1 MRCETF
7 RDLGAFMK
15 RLLAVSLV
23 LAGSF
28 GIACYQDD
36 TLHPPAIAP
45 TKVLITDDPFPFD
58 TVASVNIYVSRIEA
72 STGLDTTSVAG
83 TWVTIAAPNKVFDLL
98 TLQQGATAFVGQG
111 TIDAGKYSAIRM
123 TIDVDKSSIKYQDG
137 SNAVVQW
144 LYPGHGEI
152 VLYAL
157 VENALSVS
165 ATGAEIV
172 IDFDVGRSFLYN
184 LTGNKDFRMQPVLRA
199 VNSAATGSI
208 AGVVT
213 APDVEG
219 NPTTVRNANVTIYG
233 GDPSRPPSTWY
244 VVATG
249 RSDSLGRYT
258 VAFLQAGTWIARFE
272 QPDLPGLD
280 PVTTANVVVTAGA
293 TTTLNAYLP
302 RAGAGGSFINIA
314 GPDTVGYGG
323 TIVLL
328 AAVGD
333 SNGIPEQSPQVTWLS
348 RDTSIAQVL
357 QDSGFSAD
365 SLSRAT
371 ILGRGVGRAW
381 IVATS
386 GVLKDSVSI
395 EVVSVAPSNPVA
407 SVTLVPA
414 SMTLAVGDSNY
425 FTAQLRDSAGN
436 LLTNRQ
442 ISWFITDSTGVA
454 YIIWSTG
461 STAWVQAGRSGTT
474 HLRAASES
482 KFKDAT
488 ITVP

>member
-1 MRCETF
+1 
-7 RDLGAFMK
+7 MK
-15 RLLAVSLV
+15 RFLAAFLL
-23 LAGSF
+23 LAGST
-28 GIACYQDD
+28 GVACYQDD
-36 TLHPPAIAP
+36 TLHPGLIAP
-45 TKVLITDDPFPFD
+45 TNVLLTDDPFPFD
-58 TVASVNIYVSRIEA
+58 TVGSVNIFISKIEG
-72 STGLDTTSVAG
+72 STQFDTSG
-83 TWVTIAAPNKVFDLL
+83 SGSWVEIAAPNKSFDLL
-98 TLQQGATAFVGQG
+98 TLQQGTTAPLGGKPIEAGQ
-111 TIDAGKYSAIRM
+111 YVAIRM
-123 TIDVDKSSIKYQDG
+123 TIDVDKSSIKYEG
-137 SNAVVQW
+137 GANAVVQW
-144 LYPGHGEI
+144 PYPGHGQI

-157 VENALSVS
+157 VEEPLAVS

-184 LTGNKDFRMQPVLRA
+184 LTGNKDFVMIPWLRA
-199 VNSAATGSI
+199 VNSAATGTLT
-208 AGVVT
+208 GVVT

-219 NPTTVRNANVTIYG
+219 NPTPVENANVTVYS
-233 GDPSRPPSTWY
+233 GDPGRPSNTWG
-244 VVATG
+244 VFATG
-249 RSDSLGRYT
+249 RTDALGHYT
-258 VAFLQAGTWIARFE
+258 VAFLPAGTWIVRFE

-280 PVTTANVVVTAGA
+280 PVTTANVVVSIGG
-293 TTTLNAYLP
+293 TTTLDAALP
-302 RAGAGGSFINIA
+302 RAGAGGTFINVA

-323 TIVLL
+323 TIVLV

-348 RDTSIAQVL
+348 RDTSIASVL

-386 GVLKDSVSI
+386 GALRDSVSI
-395 EVVSVAPSNPVA
+395 EVVNVAPSNPVA

-414 SMTLAVGDSNY
+414 SRTIAINDSGA
-425 FTAQLRDSAGN
+425 FTAELRDSAGN
-436 LLTNRQ
+436 LLSNRQ
-442 ISWFITDSTGVA
+442 VSWFLTDSSGVA
-454 YIIWSTG
+454 DLVWASGTSALVY
-461 STAWVQAGRSGTT
+461 GRNHGTT